1 MNPYGP
7 GAPGPGG
14 AGEHDQAVARPNAFE
29 PPPAGS
35 YGGPAGARPFGPPT
49 SSEAI
54 GAIVCGVMA
63 WSCFPLG
70 FVAIW
75 LGFRARRTISESQG
89 QLAGEQLAL
98 AGMIVGG
105 IFGSLWLIFWL
116 AYAAFAVF
124 AIGFHGFK

>member
-1 MNPYGP
+1 MNPSDP
-7 GAPGPGG
+7 GAPGF
-14 AGEHDQAVARPNAFE
+14 GEPSPAPRPNPFE

-35 YGGPAGARPFGPPT
+35 YAGPSGLRPYAPPT

-54 GAIVCGVMA
+54 GAMVCGVMA

-70 FVAIW
+70 ILAIW
-75 LGFRARRTISESQG
+75 LGFRARRAVRESHG

-98 AGMIVGG
+98 AGMIIGG
-105 IFGSLWLIFWL
+105 IFGGLWLLFWL

>member
-1 MNPYGP
+1 MNQLP
-7 GAPGPGG
+7 PGPGPG
-14 AGEHDQAVARPNAFE
+14 QPNPFQ

-35 YGGPAGARPFGPPT
+35 YGMPVPSYSAPPA

-54 GAIVCGVMA
+54 AAIVCGVLA

-75 LGFRARRTISESQG
+75 LGARARRAARENPERVGG
-89 QLAGEQLAL
+89 QQLAL

-105 IFGSLWLIFWL
+105 IFGILWALFWL
-116 AYAAFAVF
+116 AYLAFFAF
-124 AIGFHGFK
+124 AIGFGVFHK